1 MAKGFMDIATTPS
14 VEAAQVAN
22 GSREFNIEMAARRVF
37 DRFDE
42 DAVDFIATRDSFY
55 VATVSETGWPYIQH
69 RGGPPGFLKVLD
81 ERTLGMADFAGNRQY
96 LTVGNLAAS
105 DKAALFLMDYRRRGR
120 MKIFARAE
128 AVDLSLQP
136 DLAARLAT
144 PGYRARIERG
154 LLFRLEAYDW
164 NCSQHITPRYTIAEV
179 EQAVTPLREQ
189 LQALEAENAALR
201 AQASAPA

>member
-14 VEAAQVAN
+14 VEAAQIAN
-22 GSREFNIEMAARRVF
+22 GSREFNAEMAARRVF

-42 DAVDFIATRDSFY
+42 EAVDFIATRDSFY
-55 VATVSETGWPYIQH
+55 IATVSETGWPYIQH

-128 AVDLSLQP
+128 AVDLSLRP

-144 PGYRARIERG
+144 RGYRARIERG

-164 NCSQHITPRYTIAEV
+164 NCSQHITPRYSIAEV
-179 EQAVTPLREQ
+179 EQAVAPLRER

-201 AQASAPA
+201 GAHASA

>member
-14 VEAAQVAN
+14 VEAAQIAN
-22 GSREFNIEMAARRVF
+22 GSREFNAEMAARRVF

-42 DAVDFIATRDSFY
+42 EAVDFIATRDSFY
-55 VATVSETGWPYIQH
+55 IATVSETGWPYIQH

-128 AVDLSLQP
+128 AVDLSLRP

-144 PGYRARIERG
+144 RGYRARIERG

-164 NCSQHITPRYTIAEV
+164 NCSQHITPRYSIAEV
-179 EQAVTPLREQ
+179 EQAVAPLRER

-201 AQASAPA
+201 GARASA